1 MMVEGEGGLSS
12 REALSS
18 LHLSLSETVR
28 ECRERRSQCGWVRDA
43 WWPGCQRSLFRVTSL
58 LYSLLL
64 ILALTATTSDLPG
77 LGSALILLVLT
88 VASLVLS
95 GWESYQR
102 SAEVFKRAE
111 KIVELVRRSA
121 EAEESGWGE
130 AQYPALDTPPSPSLL
145 LQRTLRDGRTVNLPW
160 ALLVSGDLVLLR
172 PGDSAPASC
181 HSSSSDLALERGQV
195 FHPDD
200 LSEEKNSAE
209 TFVLTETPYLAE
221 LRRIL
226 SVASEAK
233 PLSRLS
239 KQRQFLVTSLLEY
252 ICTPVVVVLVLAWNC
267 VRHMYSWSWISGHP
281 MSQLFLTEP
290 ITAVI
295 PLLPLMFPLWWVL
308 VNTAALSNV
317 LTIFRQAKTS
327 STVSS
332 SDPFDDTVEPPDLE
346 QPGSAVPFNRT
357 INTFYSCLLGT
368 GEHLCR
374 TENILHSLGSVT
386 SFCCTDKKGVL
397 SWPNTSPEKLFFLR
411 RAEAETE
418 ETAGT
423 QCHVVPEILTI
434 SQDHNNPFQVQFDD
448 PNWRRHLASLKPL
461 GLSVQLNTCNSH
473 TEEKY
478 RDFYNYLLCQ
488 STSGPLPAARGC
500 LCQLSN
506 KIGIREETVSA
517 DFTVLHQVQSWRPP
531 APETQDPADTKK
543 FPLPHQVSVVA
554 REVKDG
560 RLSLLSQGTGDLV
573 LDSCVDVWTGDDLAP
588 LTAAVKKK
596 CSEFY
601 QRASLTSYC
610 TSYSYKPLL
619 NTPDLQNFQH
629 QYLQLPSSLPSYA
642 KQQMFDTV
650 SIGSLDDNMLRTSSD
665 VISPLQSQSF
675 LGMVQ
680 LQYQAMVDMVQFI
693 DLLEKACIR
702 FVHFSKEN
710 ELRSRVFSEK
720 MGLESGWNCHIS
732 LQSKADLERAESVM
746 YGRGGRGRGRRG
758 RFPLSSS
765 LPTKLESPA
774 PAWCESWQPLVSDSD
789 SEDGSIVQGN
799 NRAQLPA
806 GIENIRPHLD
816 KMDNVPLLVSLFTDC
831 NSDTTAGD
839 ITFYNINQAN
849 N

>member
-1 MMVEGEGGLSS
+1 MGEGGLSS
-12 REALSS
+12 REALGS
-18 LHLSLSETVR
+18 LHLSLSETVK
-28 ECRERRSQCGWVRDA
+28 ECRERRSQCGWVREA
-43 WWPGCQRSLFRVTSL
+43 WWPGSQRSLFRVTSL

-88 VASLVLS
+88 AVSLVLS
-95 GWESYQR
+95 GWESYQA
-102 SAEVFKRAE
+102 SVEVFKRAE
-111 KIVELVRRSA
+111 KMVELVRRSA
-121 EAEESGWGE
+121 AAEDSAWQE
-130 AQYPALDTPPSPSLL
+130 AQYPSLDTPPSPSLL
-145 LQRTLRDGRTVNLPW
+145 LQRTLRDGQTLNLPW
-160 ALLVSGDLVLLR
+160 ALLVTGDLVLLR
-172 PGDSAPASC
+172 PGDTAPASC
-181 HSSSSDLALERGQV
+181 RSSHSELTLEKGQV
-195 FHPDD
+195 FQPDD
-200 LSEEKNSAE
+200 LSEENNSAE
-209 TFVLTETPYLAE
+209 TFVLAETPYLAE

-267 VRHMYSWSWISGHP
+267 VRHMYSWSWLSGHP

-290 ITAVI
+290 ITAAI

-332 SDPFDDTVEPPDLE
+332 SDPFDDTVDPPDLE

-411 RAEAETE
+411 RTETEAETDGSG
-418 ETAGT
+418 GT
-423 QCHVVPEILTI
+423 GCQVVPEILTI

-461 GLSVQLNTCNSH
+461 GLSVLLNTCNSH

-517 DFTVLHQVQSWRPP
+517 DFTILHQVQSFRPP

-554 REVKDG
+554 RELKDG

-573 LDSCVDVWTGDDLAP
+573 LV
-588 LTAAVKKK
+588 
-596 CSEFY
+596 
-601 QRASLTSYC
+601 
-610 TSYSYKPLL
+610 
-619 NTPDLQNFQH
+619 N
-629 QYLQLPSSLPSYA
+629 
-642 KQQMFDTV
+642 
-650 SIGSLDDNMLRTSSD
+650 
-665 VISPLQSQSF
+665 IST
-675 LGMVQ
+675 
-680 LQYQAMVDMVQFI
+680 Y
-693 DLLEKACIR
+693 
-702 FVHFSKEN
+702 
-710 ELRSRVFSEK
+710 
-720 MGLESGWNCHIS
+720 
-732 LQSKADLERAESVM
+732 
-746 YGRGGRGRGRRG
+746 
-758 RFPLSSS
+758 
-765 LPTKLESPA
+765 
-774 PAWCESWQPLVSDSD
+774 
-789 SEDGSIVQGN
+789 
-799 NRAQLPA
+799 
-806 GIENIRPHLD
+806 
-816 KMDNVPLLVSLFTDC
+816 
-831 NSDTTAGD
+831 
-839 ITFYNINQAN
+839 
-849 N
+849 